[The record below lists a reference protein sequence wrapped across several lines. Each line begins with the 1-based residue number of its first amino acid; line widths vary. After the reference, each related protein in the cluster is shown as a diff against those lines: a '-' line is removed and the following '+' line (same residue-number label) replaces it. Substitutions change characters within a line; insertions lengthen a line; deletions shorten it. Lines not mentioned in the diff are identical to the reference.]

1 MNDQLGIDIGGSC
14 AKLALLRQDEQPR
27 TLRSEAYGDD
37 PDAVVRQ
44 AVLQLTQGHMDAIAA
59 VGISVAGPV
68 DEVGRLLQA
77 VNLPWLVGRLVS
89 DWWCE
94 LIGRTMPCRVLTD
107 ASAAALAEH
116 AVHPVQGRALYV
128 SLGTG
133 VGAAVLDDGKP
144 LIFTRGTPGH
154 FGHIDV
160 SGGDP
165 AAPYLPTCGRGS
177 LEAYVGAQALRE
189 ADRADHPALR
199 AATAAL
205 AQAVRIAMAIYRPKQ
220 IVLMGGTAA
229 RFEPVLD
236 ELRQLIGRD
245 LTPAAPAQWE
255 IRISSV
261 GPFAAAL
268 GAARCATSLTC

>member
-1 MNDQLGIDIGGSC
+1 MNDRLGIDIGGSC
-14 AKLALLRQDEQPR
+14 AKLALLRQSQQPR

-37 PDAVVRQ
+37 PIAVVRQ
-44 AVLQLTQGHMDAIAA
+44 AVVRLTQGRLDEIAA
-59 VGISVAGPV
+59 AGISVAGPV
-68 DEVGRLLQA
+68 DEQGRLLQA
-77 VNLPWLVGRLVS
+77 VNLPWLVGQLVS
-89 DWWCE
+89 DWWCD
-94 LIGRTMPCRVLTD
+94 LIGRKMPCRVLTD

-116 AVHPVQGRALYV
+116 AVHPVQGRAIYL

-165 AAPYLPTCGRGS
+165 DAPYLPTCGRGG
-177 LEAYVGAQALRE
+177 LEAYVGAQALRD
-189 ADRADHPALR
+189 ADRADHPAMR
-199 AATAAL
+199 TAIAAL
-205 AQAVRIAMAIYRPKQ
+205 ARAVRIALAIYRPQQ
-220 IVLMGGTAA
+220 IVLMGGSAE

-236 ELRQLIGRD
+236 ELRQLISRD
-245 LTPAAPAQWE
+245 LTPAAPAQWD
-255 IRISSV
+255 ISISTV

-268 GAARCATSLTC
+268 GAARCAQPSS